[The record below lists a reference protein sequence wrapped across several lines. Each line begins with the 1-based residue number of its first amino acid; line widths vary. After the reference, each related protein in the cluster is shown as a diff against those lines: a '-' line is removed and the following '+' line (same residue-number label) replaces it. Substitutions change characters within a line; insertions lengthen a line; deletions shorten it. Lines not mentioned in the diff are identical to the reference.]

1 MNKQFLV
8 RVEDK
13 NNIEFLEK
21 FGSIV
26 HVAKLRSVVVFET
39 TELNA
44 EKLSKH
50 PLIIDL
56 KPSNKYQLA

>member
-8 RVEDK
+8 RVEDR
-13 NNIEFLEK
+13 NNIDFLK
-21 FGSIV
+21 NYGSIV
-26 HVAKLRSVVVFET
+26 HVAKLRSIVVFET
-39 TELNA
+39 SELNA
-44 EKLSKH
+44 ERLSGH